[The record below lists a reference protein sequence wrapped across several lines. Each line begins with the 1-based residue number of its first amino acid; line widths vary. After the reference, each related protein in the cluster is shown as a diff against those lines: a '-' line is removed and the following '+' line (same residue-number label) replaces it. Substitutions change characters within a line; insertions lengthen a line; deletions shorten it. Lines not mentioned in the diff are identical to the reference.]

1 MYICWMTR
9 ERDDARL
16 FGRCSEIR
24 CRGRRVDILLIL
36 ERCFEGYYYGK
47 TEMVGKLVST
57 CILLQ
62 FLCSKDRNISIL
74 YKDK

>member
-16 FGRCSEIR
+16 FGRCNEIR

-47 TEMVGKLVST
+47 TEMVGKL
-57 CILLQ
+57 
-62 FLCSKDRNISIL
+62 
-74 YKDK
+74 